1 MREFFVK
8 IKSALFACLV
18 VLGISAAF
26 AQEAKHNYRSAAG
39 YVAGAATAKAIAI
52 AVWTP
57 IYGAKQIA
65 GEKPYKARL
74 QNGVWIVEGSLPKGG
89 HGGVAVAEI
98 DKQDGRILRVS
109 HGK

>member
-1 MREFFVK
+1 MT
-8 IKSALFACLV
+8 LFACLA
-18 VLGISAAF
+18 VLSLSAAF
-26 AQEAKHNYRSAAG
+26 AQEAKHNYKPAAG
-39 YVAGAATAKAIAI
+39 YVASAETAKAIAI

-57 IYGAKQIA
+57 IYGAKNIA
-65 GEKPYKARL
+65 GEKPYTARL
-74 QNGVWIVEGSLPKGG
+74 QNGVWIVEGSLRKGW